1 MHYAKRVEIDVKRAL
16 GFVPIEGEEEGAEG
30 RISIEDTQNVLSF
43 KGREESAL
51 HCTAHVVSD
60 SINPSTSFLF
70 RLSAVAFYYEHIAF
84 VRILPTRAERLLAS
98 CILDKI
104 PIL

>member
-51 HCTAHVVSD
+51 HCTRRVGFD
-60 SINPSTSFLF
+60 QSINTISLPSLRCS
-70 RLSAVAFYYEHIAF
+70 V
-84 VRILPTRAERLLAS
+84 LL
-98 CILDKI
+98 
-104 PIL
+104 